1 MGTGRAGRF
10 LSKAGSAR
18 KASAYSIIHSSEG
31 TFKKTRLKERGLDGK
46 PKIEINLKSG
56 GHGETNLKLL
66 EKYGIKYNIVKTYP
80 NGVRIGNIPKHEKKS
95 KQSGTGQ
102 SWFPKNWSN
111 KDIKKAGEQVAS
123 QKCNK
128 NKKDGQVMFG
138 NYKGVRVGVIKT
150 NGKIGTIFPDI
161 YQPSKLWRKK

>member
-1 MGTGRAGRF
+1 MGTGRTGRF
-10 LSKAGSAR
+10 YSKAGSAR
-18 KASAYSIIHSSEG
+18 VASEYSVVHSSEG
-31 TFKKTRLKERGLDGK
+31 TFKKTRLKEKDSSGK

-56 GHGETNLKLL
+56 GHGEHNLKLL

-80 NGVRIGNIPKHEKKS
+80 NGVRVGNVPKHDKKT
-95 KQSGTGQ
+95 KQNGTGQ
-102 SWFPKNWSN
+102 SWFPKNWSK
-111 KDIKKAGEQVAS
+111 KDIKKAGEQIAR
-123 QKCNK
+123 QKSNR

-150 NGKIGTIFPDI
+150 NGKIGTIFPDV